1 MSKTDNNNIYDINDI
16 HNEEELTDEMLQAY
30 LDNVD
35 VETPDLW
42 ERIEAGFDA
51 EIENSAD
58 AKKNSTKGN
67 TRGRQG
73 LRRYAGLVAAIVVC
87 AIVIPVAM
95 LSSNNKNTKN
105 DNATYDSDIIEAQES
120 AEMADESMN
129 MLPESADMA
138 DESMD
143 MMPESADMTDDI
155 AGDIQQADSALNQ
168 NSASSDSIKDDDAYN
183 SETSTLLVTLE
194 YVTADNGTENVLATV
209 HKVISDSEDV
219 KLLEEG
225 DVITFI
231 NQDEFEEMYK
241 AYNKKTDGE
250 YEIAVTDVTESGNGS
265 YVARFVGFK

>member
-42 ERIEAGFDA
+42 ERIEAGFDV

-58 AKKNSTKGN
+58 AKKNRTNGN
-67 TRGRQG
+67 TGGRQG

-105 DNATYDSDIIEAQES
+105 DNVAYDSDITAAPES
-120 AEMADESMN
+120 AEMAD
-129 MLPESADMA
+129 
-138 DESMD
+138 
-143 MMPESADMTDDI
+143 DI
-155 AGDIQQADSALNQ
+155 AEDIQQADSALNQ
-168 NSASSDSIKDDDAYN
+168 NSVSTDCIKADDSCN
-183 SETSTLLVTLE
+183 QESLTVLVTLE
-194 YVTADNGTENVLATV
+194 YVTADNDTENVLATV
-209 HKVISDSEDV
+209 QKVISDSEDV
-219 KLLEEG
+219 KLLEGG
-225 DVITFI
+225 DIITFI

-241 AYNKKTDGE
+241 AYNKKTDDE

-265 YVARFVGFK
+265 YVARFVGFQ

>member
-42 ERIEAGFDA
+42 ERIEAGFDV

-58 AKKNSTKGN
+58 AKKNRTNGN
-67 TRGRQG
+67 TGGRQG

-105 DNATYDSDIIEAQES
+105 DNVAYDSDITAAQES
-120 AEMADESMN
+120 AEMAD
-129 MLPESADMA
+129 
-138 DESMD
+138 
-143 MMPESADMTDDI
+143 DI
-155 AGDIQQADSALNQ
+155 AEDIQQADSALNQ
-168 NSASSDSIKDDDAYN
+168 NSVSTDCIKADDACN
-183 SETSTLLVTLE
+183 QESLTVLVTLE
-194 YVTADNGTENVLATV
+194 YATADNGIENVLATV
-209 HKVISDSEDV
+209 HKVISYSEDV
-219 KLLEEG
+219 KLLEDG

-241 AYNKKTDGE
+241 AYNKKTDDE

-265 YVARFVGFK
+265 YVARFVGFQ

>member
-42 ERIEAGFDA
+42 ERIEAGFDV

-58 AKKNSTKGN
+58 AKKNRTNGN
-67 TRGRQG
+67 TGGRQG

-105 DNATYDSDIIEAQES
+105 DNVAYDSDITAAQES
-120 AEMADESMN
+120 AEMAD
-129 MLPESADMA
+129 
-138 DESMD
+138 
-143 MMPESADMTDDI
+143 DI
-155 AGDIQQADSALNQ
+155 AEDIQQADSALNQ
-168 NSASSDSIKDDDAYN
+168 NSVSTDCIKADDSCN
-183 SETSTLLVTLE
+183 QESLTVLVTLE
-194 YVTADNGTENVLATV
+194 YATADNGIENVLATV
-209 HKVISDSEDV
+209 HKVISYSEDV
-219 KLLEEG
+219 KLLEDG

-241 AYNKKTDGE
+241 AYNKKTDDE

-265 YVARFVGFK
+265 YVARFVGFQ

>member
-42 ERIEAGFDA
+42 ERIEAGFDV

-58 AKKNSTKGN
+58 AKKNRTNGN
-67 TRGRQG
+67 TSGRQG

-105 DNATYDSDIIEAQES
+105 DNVAYDSDITAAPES
-120 AEMADESMN
+120 AEMAD
-129 MLPESADMA
+129 
-138 DESMD
+138 
-143 MMPESADMTDDI
+143 DI
-155 AGDIQQADSALNQ
+155 AEDIQQADSALNE
-168 NSASSDSIKDDDAYN
+168 NSASSDCIKADDACN
-183 SETSTLLVTLE
+183 QESLTVLVTLE
-194 YVTADNGTENVLATV
+194 YATADNGIENVLATV
-209 HKVISDSEDV
+209 HKVISYSEDV
-219 KLLEEG
+219 KLLEDG

-250 YEIAVTDVTESGNGS
+250 YEIVVTDVTESGNGS
-265 YVARFVGFK
+265 YVARFVGFQ

>member
-42 ERIEAGFDA
+42 ERIEAGFDV

-58 AKKNSTKGN
+58 LEESSKKNHNDG
-67 TRGRQG
+67 GRRG
-73 LRRYAGLVAAIVVC
+73 LRRYAGIAAAIVVC

-105 DNATYDSDIIEAQES
+105 DNVAYDSDITEAQES
-120 AEMADESMN
+120 AEMADE
-129 MLPESADMA
+129 MA
-138 DESMD
+138 
-143 MMPESADMTDDI
+143 DDI
-155 AGDIQQADSALNQ
+155 AEDIQQADSALNQ
-168 NSASSDSIKDDDAYN
+168 NSASSDCIKSDDAYN
-183 SETSTLLVTLE
+183 QESLTVLVTLE
-194 YVTADNGTENVLATV
+194 YATADNGIENVLATV
-209 HKVISDSEDV
+209 HKVISYSDDV
-219 KLLEEG
+219 KLLEDG

-241 AYNKKTDGE
+241 AYNKKTDDE
-250 YEIAVTDVTESGNGS
+250 YEIVVTDVTESGNGS
-265 YVARFVGFK
+265 YVARFVEFK

>member
-51 EIENSAD
+51 EIENSAET
-58 AKKNSTKGN
+58 KKNRTKGN
-67 TRGRQG
+67 DGGRQG

-105 DNATYDSDIIEAQES
+105 DNAAYDSDITEAQ
-120 AEMADESMN
+120 
-129 MLPESADMA
+129 ESADMA

-155 AGDIQQADSALNQ
+155 AEDIQQADSALNQ

-183 SETSTLLVTLE
+183 SETLTVLVTLE
-194 YVTADNGTENVLATV
+194 YVTADNDTENVLATV
-209 HKVISDSEDV
+209 QNVISDSEDV

-250 YEIAVTDVTESGNGS
+250 YEIVVTDVTESGNGS
-265 YVARFVGFK
+265 YVARFVGFQ

>member
-42 ERIEAGFDA
+42 ERIEAGFDV

-58 AKKNSTKGN
+58 AKKNRTNGN
-67 TRGRQG
+67 TGGRQG
-73 LRRYAGLVAAIVVC
+73 LRRYAGLAAAIVVC

-105 DNATYDSDIIEAQES
+105 TNVAYDSDITEAPES
-120 AEMADESMN
+120 AETADESMN
-129 MLPESADMA
+129 MLPESAEMA
-138 DESMD
+138 
-143 MMPESADMTDDI
+143 DDI
-155 AGDIQQADSALNQ
+155 AEDIQQADSALNQ
-168 NSASSDSIKDDDAYN
+168 NSASTDCIKSDDAYN
-183 SETSTLLVTLE
+183 QESLTVLVTLE
-194 YVTADNGTENVLATV
+194 YATADNDTENVLATV
-209 HKVISDSEDV
+209 HKVISYSEDV

-265 YVARFVGFK
+265 YVARFVGFQ

>member
-42 ERIEAGFDA
+42 ERIEAGFDV

-58 AKKNSTKGN
+58 AKKNRTNGN
-67 TRGRQG
+67 TGGRQG

-105 DNATYDSDIIEAQES
+105 DNVAYDSDITAAQES
-120 AEMADESMN
+120 AEMAD
-129 MLPESADMA
+129 
-138 DESMD
+138 
-143 MMPESADMTDDI
+143 DI
-155 AGDIQQADSALNQ
+155 AEDIQQADSALNQ
-168 NSASSDSIKDDDAYN
+168 NSVSTDCIKADDSCN
-183 SETSTLLVTLE
+183 QESLTVLVTLE
-194 YVTADNGTENVLATV
+194 YVTADNDTENVLATV
-209 HKVISDSEDV
+209 QKVISDSEDV
-219 KLLEEG
+219 KLLEGG
-225 DVITFI
+225 DIITFI

-241 AYNKKTDGE
+241 AYNKKTDDE

-265 YVARFVGFK
+265 YVARFVGFQ

>member
-1 MSKTDNNNIYDINDI
+1 MSKTDKNNIYDINDI

-42 ERIEAGFDA
+42 ERIEAGFDV

-58 AKKNSTKGN
+58 AKKNRTNGN
-67 TRGRQG
+67 TGGRQG

-105 DNATYDSDIIEAQES
+105 DNVAYDSDITAAQES
-120 AEMADESMN
+120 AEMAD
-129 MLPESADMA
+129 
-138 DESMD
+138 
-143 MMPESADMTDDI
+143 DI
-155 AGDIQQADSALNQ
+155 AEDIQQADSALNQ
-168 NSASSDSIKDDDAYN
+168 NSVSTDCIKADDSCN
-183 SETSTLLVTLE
+183 QESLTVLVTLE
-194 YVTADNGTENVLATV
+194 YATADNGIENVLATV
-209 HKVISDSEDV
+209 HKVISYSEDV
-219 KLLEEG
+219 KLLEDG

-241 AYNKKTDGE
+241 AYNKKTDDE

-265 YVARFVGFK
+265 YVARFVGFQ

>member
-42 ERIEAGFDA
+42 ERIEAGFDV

-58 AKKNSTKGN
+58 AKKNRTNGN
-67 TRGRQG
+67 TGGRQG

-105 DNATYDSDIIEAQES
+105 DNVAYDSDITAAQES
-120 AEMADESMN
+120 AEMAD
-129 MLPESADMA
+129 
-138 DESMD
+138 
-143 MMPESADMTDDI
+143 DI
-155 AGDIQQADSALNQ
+155 AEDIQQADSALNQ
-168 NSASSDSIKDDDAYN
+168 NSASSDCIKADDAYN
-183 SETSTLLVTLE
+183 QESLTVLVTLE
-194 YVTADNGTENVLATV
+194 YATADNDTENVLATV
-209 HKVISDSEDV
+209 HKVISYSEDV
-219 KLLEEG
+219 KLLEDG

-265 YVARFVGFK
+265 YVARFVGFQ

>member
-42 ERIEAGFDA
+42 ERIEAGFDV

-58 AKKNSTKGN
+58 AKKNRTNGN
-67 TRGRQG
+67 TGGRQG

-105 DNATYDSDIIEAQES
+105 DNAAYDSDITAAQES
-120 AEMADESMN
+120 AEMAD
-129 MLPESADMA
+129 
-138 DESMD
+138 
-143 MMPESADMTDDI
+143 DI
-155 AGDIQQADSALNQ
+155 AEDIQQADSALNQ
-168 NSASSDSIKDDDAYN
+168 NSVSTDCIKADDACN
-183 SETSTLLVTLE
+183 QESLTVLVTVE
-194 YVTADNGTENVLATV
+194 YATADNGIENVLATV
-209 HKVISDSEDV
+209 HKVISYSEDV
-219 KLLEEG
+219 KLLEDG

-250 YEIAVTDVTESGNGS
+250 YEIAVTDVTESGDGS
-265 YVARFVGFK
+265 YVARFVGFQ

>member
-42 ERIEAGFDA
+42 ERIEAGFDV

-58 AKKNSTKGN
+58 AKKNRTNGN
-67 TRGRQG
+67 TGGRQG

-105 DNATYDSDIIEAQES
+105 DNVAYDSDITAAQES
-120 AEMADESMN
+120 AEMAD
-129 MLPESADMA
+129 
-138 DESMD
+138 
-143 MMPESADMTDDI
+143 DI
-155 AGDIQQADSALNQ
+155 AEDIQQADSALNQ
-168 NSASSDSIKDDDAYN
+168 NSASSDCIKADDAYN
-183 SETSTLLVTLE
+183 QESLTVLVTLE
-194 YVTADNGTENVLATV
+194 YATADNDTENVLATV
-209 HKVISDSEDV
+209 QKVISYSEDV
-219 KLLEEG
+219 KLLEDG

-241 AYNKKTDGE
+241 AYNKKTDDE

-265 YVARFVGFK
+265 YVARFVGFQ

>member
-42 ERIEAGFDA
+42 ERIEAGFDV

-58 AKKNSTKGN
+58 AKKNRTNGN
-67 TRGRQG
+67 TGGRQG

-95 LSSNNKNTKN
+95 LSSNNKNSKN
-105 DNATYDSDIIEAQES
+105 DNVAYDSDITAAQES
-120 AEMADESMN
+120 AEMAD
-129 MLPESADMA
+129 
-138 DESMD
+138 
-143 MMPESADMTDDI
+143 DI
-155 AGDIQQADSALNQ
+155 AEDIQQADSALNQ
-168 NSASSDSIKDDDAYN
+168 NSVSTDCIKADDACN
-183 SETSTLLVTLE
+183 QESLTVLVTLE
-194 YVTADNGTENVLATV
+194 YATADNGIENVLATV
-209 HKVISDSEDV
+209 HKVISYSEDV
-219 KLLEEG
+219 KLLEDG
-225 DVITFI
+225 DVITFV

-241 AYNKKTDGE
+241 AYNKKTDDE

-265 YVARFVGFK
+265 YVARFVGFQ

>member
-1 MSKTDNNNIYDINDI
+1 MSKTDNSNIYDINDI

-42 ERIEAGFDA
+42 ERIEAGFDV

-58 AKKNSTKGN
+58 AKKNRTNGN
-67 TRGRQG
+67 TGGRQG

-105 DNATYDSDIIEAQES
+105 DNVAYDSDITAAQES
-120 AEMADESMN
+120 AEMAD
-129 MLPESADMA
+129 
-138 DESMD
+138 
-143 MMPESADMTDDI
+143 DI
-155 AGDIQQADSALNQ
+155 AEDIQQADSALNQ
-168 NSASSDSIKDDDAYN
+168 NSVSTDCIKADDACN
-183 SETSTLLVTLE
+183 QESLTVLVTLE
-194 YVTADNGTENVLATV
+194 YATADNGIENVLATV
-209 HKVISDSEDV
+209 HKVISYSEDV
-219 KLLEEG
+219 KLLEGG

-265 YVARFVGFK
+265 YVARFVGFQ

>member
-16 HNEEELTDEMLQAY
+16 HNEEEFTDEMLQAY

-58 AKKNSTKGN
+58 AKKNSTKSSTG
-67 TRGRQG
+67 GRQG

-87 AIVIPVAM
+87 TIVIPVAM
-95 LSSNNKNTKN
+95 LSNKNKNTKN
-105 DNATYDSDIIEAQES
+105 DNAAYADITAAQES
-120 AEMADESMN
+120 AE
-129 MLPESADMA
+129 MA

-143 MMPESADMTDDI
+143 MMPESAEMTDDI

-168 NSASSDSIKDDDAYN
+168 NNASSDSIKDADVDN
-183 SETSTLLVTLE
+183 SETSTVLVTLE
-194 YVTADNGTENVLATV
+194 YVTADNGAENVLATV

-219 KLLEEG
+219 KLLEDG
-225 DVITFI
+225 DIITFV
-231 NQDEFEEMYK
+231 NQDGFEEMYK
-241 AYNKKTDGE
+241 AYNKNSDGE
-250 YEIAVTDVTESGNGS
+250 YEIVVTDITESGDGS

>member
-1 MSKTDNNNIYDINDI
+1 MSKTDNSNIYDINDI
-16 HNEEELTDEMLQAY
+16 HNEEELADEMLQAY

-42 ERIEAGFDA
+42 ERIEAGFDV

-58 AKKNSTKGN
+58 AKKNRTNGN
-67 TRGRQG
+67 TGGRQG

-105 DNATYDSDIIEAQES
+105 DNVAYDSDITAAQES
-120 AEMADESMN
+120 AEMAD
-129 MLPESADMA
+129 
-138 DESMD
+138 
-143 MMPESADMTDDI
+143 DI
-155 AGDIQQADSALNQ
+155 AEDIQQADSALNQ
-168 NSASSDSIKDDDAYN
+168 NSASSDCIKADDAYN
-183 SETSTLLVTLE
+183 QESLTVLVTLE
-194 YVTADNGTENVLATV
+194 YATADNDTENVLATV
-209 HKVISDSEDV
+209 HKVISYSEDV
-219 KLLEEG
+219 KLLEDG

-265 YVARFVGFK
+265 YVARFVGFQ

>member
-42 ERIEAGFDA
+42 ERIEAGFDV

-58 AKKNSTKGN
+58 AKKNRTNGN
-67 TRGRQG
+67 TGGRQG

-95 LSSNNKNTKN
+95 LSNNNKNTKN
-105 DNATYDSDIIEAQES
+105 DELYSKDYYDNAAYDSDITETQES
-120 AEMADESMN
+120 AEI
-129 MLPESADMA
+129 A

-155 AGDIQQADSALNQ
+155 AQDIQQADSALNQ
-168 NSASSDSIKDDDAYN
+168 NSVSTDCIKSDDAYN
-183 SETSTLLVTLE
+183 QESLTVLVTLE
-194 YVTADNGTENVLATV
+194 YVTADNDTENVLATV

-219 KLLEEG
+219 KLLEDG
-225 DVITFI
+225 DVITFL

-250 YEIAVTDVTESGNGS
+250 YEIVVTDVTEFGNGS
-265 YVARFVGFK
+265 YVARFVGFQ

>member
-42 ERIEAGFDA
+42 ERIEAGFDV

-58 AKKNSTKGN
+58 AKKNRTNGN
-67 TRGRQG
+67 TGGRQG

-105 DNATYDSDIIEAQES
+105 DNVAYDSDITAAPES
-120 AEMADESMN
+120 AEMAD
-129 MLPESADMA
+129 
-138 DESMD
+138 
-143 MMPESADMTDDI
+143 DI
-155 AGDIQQADSALNQ
+155 AEDIQQADSALNQ
-168 NSASSDSIKDDDAYN
+168 NSVSTDCIKADDAYN
-183 SETSTLLVTLE
+183 QESLTVLVTLE
-194 YVTADNGTENVLATV
+194 YATADNDTENVLATV
-209 HKVISDSEDV
+209 QKVISYSEDV

-265 YVARFVGFK
+265 YVARFVGFQ

>member
-35 VETPDLW
+35 IETPDLW

-67 TRGRQG
+67 TGGRQE

-95 LSSNNKNTKN
+95 LNSNNKNTKN
-105 DNATYDSDIIEAQES
+105 DNAAYDSDITEAQ
-120 AEMADESMN
+120 
-129 MLPESADMA
+129 ESADMA

-143 MMPESADMTDDI
+143 MLPESADMTDDI

-194 YVTADNGTENVLATV
+194 YVTADNGTENVLITV

-219 KLLEEG
+219 KLLEDG
-225 DVITFI
+225 DIITFV

>member
-42 ERIEAGFDA
+42 ERIEAGFDV

-58 AKKNSTKGN
+58 AKKNRTNGN
-67 TRGRQG
+67 TGGRQG

-105 DNATYDSDIIEAQES
+105 DNVAYDSDITAAQES
-120 AEMADESMN
+120 AEMAD
-129 MLPESADMA
+129 
-138 DESMD
+138 
-143 MMPESADMTDDI
+143 DI
-155 AGDIQQADSALNQ
+155 AEDIQQADSALNQ
-168 NSASSDSIKDDDAYN
+168 NSASSDCIKSDDAYN
-183 SETSTLLVTLE
+183 QESLTVLVTLE
-194 YVTADNGTENVLATV
+194 YATADNGVENVLATV
-209 HKVISDSEDV
+209 HKVISYSEDV
-219 KLLEEG
+219 KLLEDG
-225 DVITFI
+225 DVITFV

-241 AYNKKTDGE
+241 AYNKKTDDE
-250 YEIAVTDVTESGNGS
+250 YEIVVTDVTESGNGS
-265 YVARFVGFK
+265 YVARFVGFQ

>member
-1 MSKTDNNNIYDINDI
+1 MSKTDKNNIYDINDIHNI

-42 ERIEAGFDA
+42 ERIEAGFDV

-58 AKKNSTKGN
+58 AKKNRTNGN
-67 TRGRQG
+67 TGGRQG

-105 DNATYDSDIIEAQES
+105 DNVAYDSDITAAQES
-120 AEMADESMN
+120 AEMAD
-129 MLPESADMA
+129 
-138 DESMD
+138 
-143 MMPESADMTDDI
+143 DI
-155 AGDIQQADSALNQ
+155 AEDIQQADSALNQ
-168 NSASSDSIKDDDAYN
+168 NSVSTDCIKADDACN
-183 SETSTLLVTLE
+183 QESLTVLVTLE
-194 YVTADNGTENVLATV
+194 YATADNGIENVLATV
-209 HKVISDSEDV
+209 HKVISYSEDV
-219 KLLEEG
+219 KLLEGG

-265 YVARFVGFK
+265 YVARFVGFQ

>member
-42 ERIEAGFDA
+42 ERIEAGFDV

-58 AKKNSTKGN
+58 AKKNRTNGN
-67 TRGRQG
+67 TGGRQG

-105 DNATYDSDIIEAQES
+105 DNVAYDSDITAAPES
-120 AEMADESMN
+120 AEMAD
-129 MLPESADMA
+129 
-138 DESMD
+138 
-143 MMPESADMTDDI
+143 DI
-155 AGDIQQADSALNQ
+155 AEDIQQADSALNQ
-168 NSASSDSIKDDDAYN
+168 NSASSDCIKADDAYN
-183 SETSTLLVTLE
+183 QESLTVLVTLE
-194 YVTADNGTENVLATV
+194 YATADNDTENVLATV
-209 HKVISDSEDV
+209 QKVISYSEDV

-250 YEIAVTDVTESGNGS
+250 YEIVVTDVTESGNGS
-265 YVARFVGFK
+265 YVARFVGFQ

>member
-42 ERIEAGFDA
+42 ERIEAGFDV

-58 AKKNSTKGN
+58 AKKNRTNGN
-67 TRGRQG
+67 TGSRQG

-105 DNATYDSDIIEAQES
+105 DNVAYDSDITAAQES
-120 AEMADESMN
+120 AEMAD
-129 MLPESADMA
+129 
-138 DESMD
+138 
-143 MMPESADMTDDI
+143 DI
-155 AGDIQQADSALNQ
+155 AEDIQQADSALNQ
-168 NSASSDSIKDDDAYN
+168 NSVSTDCIKADDACN
-183 SETSTLLVTLE
+183 QESLTVLVTLE
-194 YVTADNGTENVLATV
+194 YATADNGIENVLATV
-209 HKVISDSEDV
+209 HKVISYSEDV
-219 KLLEEG
+219 KLLEDG

-265 YVARFVGFK
+265 YVARFVGFQ

>member
-30 LDNVD
+30 LNNVD

-58 AKKNSTKGN
+58 AKKNSTKSSTG
-67 TRGRQG
+67 GRQE

-95 LSSNNKNTKN
+95 LSNNNKNNNKNTKN
-105 DNATYDSDIIEAQES
+105 DNAAYDSDITAAQES
-120 AEMADESMN
+120 AEMADESM
-129 MLPESADMA
+129 
-138 DESMD
+138 ESMD
-143 MMPESADMTDDI
+143 MMPESAEMTDDI

-168 NSASSDSIKDDDAYN
+168 NNASSDSIKDADAYN
-183 SETSTLLVTLE
+183 SETSTVLVTLE

-225 DVITFI
+225 EVITFI

-241 AYNKKTDGE
+241 AYNKNTDGE
-250 YEIAVTDVTESGNGS
+250 YEIVVTDVTESGNGS

>member
-42 ERIEAGFDA
+42 ERIEAGFDV

-58 AKKNSTKGN
+58 AKKNRTNGN
-67 TRGRQG
+67 TGGRQG

-105 DNATYDSDIIEAQES
+105 DNVAYDSDITAAPES
-120 AEMADESMN
+120 AEMAD
-129 MLPESADMA
+129 
-138 DESMD
+138 
-143 MMPESADMTDDI
+143 DI
-155 AGDIQQADSALNQ
+155 AEDIQQADSALNQ
-168 NSASSDSIKDDDAYN
+168 NSVSTDCIKADDSCN
-183 SETSTLLVTLE
+183 QESLTVLVTLE
-194 YVTADNGTENVLATV
+194 YVTADNDTENVLATV
-209 HKVISDSEDV
+209 QKVISYSEDV

-265 YVARFVGFK
+265 YVARFVGFQ

>member
-42 ERIEAGFDA
+42 ERIEAGFDV

-58 AKKNSTKGN
+58 AKKNRTNGN
-67 TRGRQG
+67 TGGRQG

-105 DNATYDSDIIEAQES
+105 TKNDNVAYDSDITEAQES
-120 AEMADESMN
+120 AEMAD
-129 MLPESADMA
+129 
-138 DESMD
+138 
-143 MMPESADMTDDI
+143 DI
-155 AGDIQQADSALNQ
+155 AEDIQQADSALNQ
-168 NSASSDSIKDDDAYN
+168 NSVSTDCIKADDACN
-183 SETSTLLVTLE
+183 QESLTVLVTLE
-194 YVTADNGTENVLATV
+194 YATADNGIENVLATV
-209 HKVISDSEDV
+209 HKVISYSEDV
-219 KLLEEG
+219 KLLEAG

-241 AYNKKTDGE
+241 DYNKKTDGE

-265 YVARFVGFK
+265 YVARFVGFQ

>member
-42 ERIEAGFDA
+42 ERIEAGFDV

-58 AKKNSTKGN
+58 AKKNRTNGN
-67 TRGRQG
+67 TGGRQG

-105 DNATYDSDIIEAQES
+105 DNVAYDSDITAAQES
-120 AEMADESMN
+120 AEMAD
-129 MLPESADMA
+129 
-138 DESMD
+138 
-143 MMPESADMTDDI
+143 DI
-155 AGDIQQADSALNQ
+155 AEDIQQADSALNQ
-168 NSASSDSIKDDDAYN
+168 NSVSTDCIKADDSCN
-183 SETSTLLVTLE
+183 QESLTVLVTLE
-194 YVTADNGTENVLATV
+194 YVTADNDTENVLATV
-209 HKVISDSEDV
+209 HKVISYSEDV
-219 KLLEEG
+219 KLLEDG

-265 YVARFVGFK
+265 YVARFVGFQ

>member
-42 ERIEAGFDA
+42 ERIEAGFDV

-58 AKKNSTKGN
+58 AKKNRTNGN
-67 TRGRQG
+67 TSGRQG

-105 DNATYDSDIIEAQES
+105 DNVAYDSDITAAQES
-120 AEMADESMN
+120 AEMAD
-129 MLPESADMA
+129 
-138 DESMD
+138 
-143 MMPESADMTDDI
+143 DI
-155 AGDIQQADSALNQ
+155 AEDIQQADSALNQ
-168 NSASSDSIKDDDAYN
+168 NSVSTDCIKADDACN
-183 SETSTLLVTLE
+183 QESLTVLVTLE
-194 YVTADNGTENVLATV
+194 YATADNGIENVLATV
-209 HKVISDSEDV
+209 HKVISYSEDV
-219 KLLEEG
+219 KLLEDG

-241 AYNKKTDGE
+241 AYNKKTDDE

-265 YVARFVGFK
+265 YVARFVGFQ

>member
-58 AKKNSTKGN
+58 AKKNKTKGN
-67 TRGRQG
+67 DGGRQG

-105 DNATYDSDIIEAQES
+105 DNAAYDSDITEAQES
-120 AEMADESMN
+120 AE
-129 MLPESADMA
+129 MA

-155 AGDIQQADSALNQ
+155 AEDIQQADSALNQ

-183 SETSTLLVTLE
+183 SETLTVLVTLE
-194 YVTADNGTENVLATV
+194 YVTADNDTENVLATV
-209 HKVISDSEDV
+209 QNVISDSEDV

-250 YEIAVTDVTESGNGS
+250 YEIVVTDVTESGNGS
-265 YVARFVGFK
+265 YVARFVGFQ

>member
-42 ERIEAGFDA
+42 ERIEAGFDV

-58 AKKNSTKGN
+58 AKKNRTNGN
-67 TRGRQG
+67 TGGRQG

-105 DNATYDSDIIEAQES
+105 DNVAYDSDITAAQES
-120 AEMADESMN
+120 AEMAD
-129 MLPESADMA
+129 
-138 DESMD
+138 
-143 MMPESADMTDDI
+143 DI
-155 AGDIQQADSALNQ
+155 AEDIQQADSALNQ
-168 NSASSDSIKDDDAYN
+168 NSVSTDCIKADDSCN
-183 SETSTLLVTLE
+183 QESLTVLVTLE
-194 YVTADNGTENVLATV
+194 YATADNDTENVLATV
-209 HKVISDSEDV
+209 QKVISYSEDV
-219 KLLEEG
+219 KLLEDG

-241 AYNKKTDGE
+241 AYNKKTDDE

-265 YVARFVGFK
+265 YVARFVGFQ

>member
-42 ERIEAGFDA
+42 ERIEAGFDV

-58 AKKNSTKGN
+58 AKKNRTNGN
-67 TRGRQG
+67 TGGRQG

-105 DNATYDSDIIEAQES
+105 DNAAYDSDITAAQES
-120 AEMADESMN
+120 AEMAD
-129 MLPESADMA
+129 
-138 DESMD
+138 
-143 MMPESADMTDDI
+143 DI
-155 AGDIQQADSALNQ
+155 AEDIQQADSALNQ
-168 NSASSDSIKDDDAYN
+168 NSVSTDCIKADDACN
-183 SETSTLLVTLE
+183 QESLTVLVTLE
-194 YVTADNGTENVLATV
+194 YATADNGIENVLATV
-209 HKVISDSEDV
+209 HKVISYSEDV
-219 KLLEEG
+219 KLLEDG

-250 YEIAVTDVTESGNGS
+250 YEIAVTDVTESGDGS
-265 YVARFVGFK
+265 YVARFVGFQ

>member
-42 ERIEAGFDA
+42 ERIEAGFDV

-58 AKKNSTKGN
+58 AKKNRTNGN
-67 TRGRQG
+67 TGGRQG

-105 DNATYDSDIIEAQES
+105 DNVAYDSDITAAQES
-120 AEMADESMN
+120 AEMADDIE
-129 MLPESADMA
+129 
-138 DESMD
+138 
-143 MMPESADMTDDI
+143 DDI
-155 AGDIQQADSALNQ
+155 AEDIQQADSALNQ
-168 NSASSDSIKDDDAYN
+168 NSVSTDCIKADDACN
-183 SETSTLLVTLE
+183 QESLTVLVTLE
-194 YVTADNGTENVLATV
+194 YVTADNGIENVLATV
-209 HKVISDSEDV
+209 HKVISYSEDV
-219 KLLEEG
+219 KLLEDG

-265 YVARFVGFK
+265 YVARFVGFQ